1 MSNTVATLRH
11 LVGFP
16 SLSRRPNEPIVAW
29 AADYLRGTSA
39 RIRIIPGDE
48 PDRISLLASYGPQTP
63 DGIVL
68 SAHCDV
74 VPVEGQPWT
83 SDPFTLREENGRLH
97 ARGATDMKGFLA
109 AMLTVGE
116 AAGRR
121 KLDRPLHLML
131 SHDEEIGCVG
141 IRSLLR
147 VLAVEGFRAAGCIV
161 GEPTGMRVATGH
173 KGKIAAEAICR
184 GEAAHSAN
192 PFLGCNAIGLAA
204 GLVTEI
210 EALQLWLS
218 SQGTRDELYEV
229 PFSTI
234 QVGTIQGGTAL
245 NIVPDLCTLAFEL
258 RLLPGENGAALLD
271 RLRDAAEQ
279 RLRSPRAGGHAAAI
293 EISVT
298 NAYPGLAEPDPDAEI
313 LALAK
318 AASGSASEIR
328 LGFGTEAGL
337 ISEQLEIPTVVCGPG
352 SIDRAHKADEFITR
366 AELDACDRFLGT
378 VLDRLTA

>member
-1 MSNTVATLRH
+1 MSDTVATLRH

-16 SLSRRPNEPIVAW
+16 SLSRRGNEPIIGWVA
-29 AADYLRGTSA
+29 DQLRATSA
-39 RIRIIPGDE
+39 RIRLIPGDE
-48 PDRISLLASYGPQTP
+48 PDKVSLLASYGPDTP

-74 VPVEGQPWT
+74 VPVEGQAWT
-83 SDPFTLREENGRLH
+83 SDPFILREENGRLH

-121 KLDRPLHLML
+121 QLARPLHLML

-147 VLAVEGFRAAGCIV
+147 VLAEEGFRAAGCVV

-204 GLVTEI
+204 GLVGEI
-210 EALQLWLS
+210 EALQSWLS
-218 SQGTRDELYEV
+218 SSGIRDELYEV

-234 QVGTIQGGTAL
+234 QVGTIRGGTAL
-245 NIVPDLCTLAFEL
+245 NIVPDRCAVAFEL
-258 RLLPGENGAALLD
+258 RLLPGEDGAALLD

-279 RLRSPRAGGHAAAI
+279 RLRLPRADGHVAAI

-298 NAYPGLAEPDPDAEI
+298 NAYPGLAEPDPGAEI
-313 LALAK
+313 LAFAK
-318 AASGSASEIR
+318 AASGSTSEIR

-337 ISEQLEIPTVVCGPG
+337 IREQLALPTVVCGPG

-366 AELDACDRFLGT
+366 DELDACDHFLQAL
-378 VLDRLTA
+378 LDRLTA

>member
-1 MSNTVATLRH
+1 MSDTVATLRH

-16 SLSRRPNEPIVAW
+16 SLSRRGNESIIGWV
-29 AADYLRGTSA
+29 ADYLRATSA
-39 RIRIIPGDE
+39 RIRLIPGDE
-48 PDRISLLASYGPQTP
+48 PDKLSLLASYGPETP

-74 VPVEGQPWT
+74 VPVEGQAWT
-83 SDPFTLREENGRLH
+83 SDPFILREENGRLH

-109 AMLTVGE
+109 TMLTVGE

-121 KLDRPLHLML
+121 KLARPLHLML

-147 VLAVEGFRAAGCIV
+147 VLANEGFRAAGCIV

-192 PFLGCNAIGLAA
+192 PFRGCNAIGLAA
-204 GLVTEI
+204 GLVNEI
-210 EALQLWLS
+210 EALQSWLA
-218 SQGTRDELYEV
+218 SQGIRDELYEV
-229 PFSTI
+229 PFCTI
-234 QVGTIQGGTAL
+234 QVGTIHGGTAL
-245 NIVPDLCTLAFEL
+245 NIVPDRCALAFEL
-258 RLLPGENGAALLD
+258 RLLPSEDGAALLD
-271 RLRDAAEQ
+271 RLREAAER
-279 RLRSPRAGGHAAAI
+279 RLWLPRADGHVAAI

-298 NAYPGLAEPDPDAEI
+298 NAYPGLTAPDPGAEI
-313 LALAK
+313 LSLAK
-318 AASGSASEIR
+318 AANGDASEIR

-337 ISEQLEIPTVVCGPG
+337 ISEQLAIPTVVCGPG
-352 SIDRAHKADEFITR
+352 SIDRAHKADEFIAR
-366 AELDACDRFLGT
+366 DELDACDRFLMS